1 MSKELHFLV
10 KQSKKGNQK
19 AQLNLYD
26 LHCKAMF
33 VIACRYL
40 KNKEEAKDAM
50 QDAFLKAFLNLEHY
64 VDGTNFSGWL
74 KTIMINTCIDQ
85 LKKKKLETVSIENYP
100 LEISNNDDWHF
111 DANITKTTIL
121 ETIDSL
127 PLKYQ
132 LVVKL
137 YLLEGYDHQEIANIL
152 KIPIST
158 SKTRLRRGKSVLKQQ
173 LKIKTYGT

>member
-19 AQLNLYD
+19 AQLKLYD
-26 LHCKAMF
+26 WHCDAMF
-33 VIACRYL
+33 AISCRYL

-50 QDAFLKAFLNLEHY
+50 QDGFLKAFLSLENY

-74 KTIMINTCIDQ
+74 KTIIINTCIDQ
-85 LKKKKLETVSIENYP
+85 LKRKKLNTISIENYSV
-100 LEISNNDDWHF
+100 EISNDDDWYF
-111 DANITKTTIL
+111 DANITQTTIL
-121 ETIDSL
+121 ETIDNL

-137 YLLEGYDHQEIANIL
+137 YLIEGYDHQEIASIL
-152 KIPIST
+152 EIPIST

>member
-19 AQLNLYD
+19 AQLKLYD
-26 LHCKAMF
+26 WHCDAMF
-33 VIACRYL
+33 VISCRYL

-50 QDAFLKAFLNLEHY
+50 QDGFLKAFLSLENY

-74 KTIMINTCIDQ
+74 KTIIINTCIDQ
-85 LKKKKLETVSIENYP
+85 LKRKKLNTISIENYP
-100 LEISNNDDWHF
+100 VEISNDDDWYF

-121 ETIDSL
+121 ETIDNL

-137 YLLEGYDHQEIANIL
+137 YLIEGYDHQEIASIL
-152 KIPIST
+152 EIPIST

>member
-1 MSKELHFLV
+1 MSKEIHFLV
-10 KQSKKGNQK
+10 KQSKKGNKK
-19 AQLNLYD
+19 AQLKLYD

-33 VIACRYL
+33 IISCRYL

-50 QDAFLKAFLNLEHY
+50 QDGFLKAFLNLSSY
-64 VDGTNFSGWL
+64 SDKTNFSSWL
-74 KTIMINTCIDQ
+74 KTIVINTCIDY
-85 LKKKKLETVSIENYP
+85 LKKRKLKTVSIENYP
-100 LEISNNDDWHF
+100 LVIVNDNDWHF
-111 DANITKTTIL
+111 DAKITKTEIL
-121 ETIDSL
+121 DTIDKL

-137 YLLEGYDHQEIANIL
+137 YLLEGYDHQEIGNIL

-173 LKIKTYGT
+173 LKIKKYGT